1 MLSKKKESSSG
12 INDGI
17 AGKYVKRDTPPML
30 RNYHTPVRQTVRRSV
45 KTPAFYAPQQAATN
59 LISYRLQVYIHHRLT
74 MISVTFPQTQRPSRL
89 PSQTFGHLSTGMLK
103 QDQIVSLETGSESG
117 QSSSSGY
124 QSGNTGVRKLSG
136 NVPNLGTV
144 GEDFDDNSI
153 IIMETSTQRL
163 TARIINYSNIS
174 FRWILWTRHAITSWM
189 KESLPTG
196 WERIESKE
204 FGVYYVN
211 HIKKTAQY
219 PHPCAQNIPNMHS
232 FQPPLPGA
240 LEYRPSIA
248 RQPNVLVPANPYL
261 NSAIPQWLHVYSR
274 GAPEHDHKLKW
285 DLFRLNELE
294 HFDALLVRLNRQD
307 IEDIVLKYEHFR
319 SALVIEME
327 RRRQEKEIEMLK
339 QSVENPQ
346 LPVSTTGNKM
356 LPFSIMNNPMG
367 QNLPINPMGND
378 QFLSQKPE
386 SKQMMY
392 MQSHVNEQPK
402 PSVISNDHPRVG
414 QPQLIYSQPTAMYGP
429 NRMMVNRDLEQ
440 EHLELQREMQLQSQQ
455 QQRIQ
460 QLQQQYQQLLQQYH
474 AQHNQPL
481 SSPTTA
487 NVSVYSPS
495 IQYRQPMQ
503 QVQLRQPVSQPQL
516 QSHMQMHR
524 PPPSLSPA
532 MQDQTVYGQLQ
543 PQSMQI
549 MRYQQPPVH
558 IQQSQPVP
566 FIQQPI
572 LSHHGQSTTSQQQV
586 NLTQH
591 ITQSAPQ
598 SQGNPSQLINQSA
611 SQLQNSSQHINQSAQ
626 HSQQN
631 MHMIQNEQSGV
642 TAAQG
647 QQTNAQQTSRA
658 LTQNIETKV

>member
-1 MLSKKKESSSG
+1 
-12 INDGI
+12 
-17 AGKYVKRDTPPML
+17 
-30 RNYHTPVRQTVRRSV
+30 
-45 KTPAFYAPQQAATN
+45 
-59 LISYRLQVYIHHRLT
+59 
-74 MISVTFPQTQRPSRL
+74 
-89 PSQTFGHLSTGMLK
+89 
-103 QDQIVSLETGSESG
+103 
-117 QSSSSGY
+117 
-124 QSGNTGVRKLSG
+124 
-136 NVPNLGTV
+136 
-144 GEDFDDNSI
+144 
-153 IIMETSTQRL
+153 
-163 TARIINYSNIS
+163 
-174 FRWILWTRHAITSWM
+174 
-189 KESLPTG
+189 
-196 WERIESKE
+196 
-204 FGVYYVN
+204 
-211 HIKKTAQY
+211 
-219 PHPCAQNIPNMHS
+219 
-232 FQPPLPGA
+232 
-240 LEYRPSIA
+240 
-248 RQPNVLVPANPYL
+248 
-261 NSAIPQWLHVYSR
+261 
-274 GAPEHDHKLKW
+274 
-285 DLFRLNELE
+285 
-294 HFDALLVRLNRQD
+294 
-307 IEDIVLKYEHFR
+307 
-319 SALVIEME
+319 
-327 RRRQEKEIEMLK
+327 
-339 QSVENPQ
+339 
-346 LPVSTTGNKM
+346 
-356 LPFSIMNNPMG
+356 MG
-367 QNLPINPMGND
+367 QNFPINPMGND

-386 SKQMMY
+386 SKQMLY

-402 PSVISNDHPRVG
+402 TSVISNDHPRVG

-429 NRMMVNRDLEQ
+429 NRIMVNRDLEQ

-460 QLQQQYQQLLQQYH
+460 HLQQQYQQLLQQYH

-481 SSPTTA
+481 NSPTTA

-503 QVQLRQPVSQPQL
+503 QVQLRQPVTQPQL

-558 IQQSQPVP
+558 IQQPVP

-611 SQLQNSSQHINQSAQ
+611 PQLQNSSQHINQSTQ

-647 QQTNAQQTSRA
+647 QQTSRA